1 MQKSEKYKNLYVNSV
16 FGIQFYCKNDNK
28 KLKYCLQKK
37 DKSMKVI
44 KVESSISL
52 VGNLQVPVF

>member
-37 DKSMKVI
+37 DKSMQIEDVSDSCKTYI
-44 KVESSISL
+44 E
-52 VGNLQVPVF
+52 